1 MKNSNILSINFGG
14 KAIAKNSILNLIGYI
29 IPSLVA
35 IMLIPI
41 IVRELGEERFGILT
55 LSWIIIGYA
64 GFLDFGIGRGLTKIV
79 SEKIGRNQIDSIP
92 EVFWSSMF
100 LMLIITIAASIIVIL
115 LIPELINIFKISTH
129 LITETQNSFYLLALS
144 IPIVA
149 TTASLRGFLEAYQ
162 KFGIINILRVVLGIS
177 TFILPIFILLFTNNL
192 FWIVFSLA
200 ATRAI
205 LWFLYLF
212 QCIEVNKSLKNKI
225 SFNFNAIKPI
235 LKFSIWISIANI
247 INPIILYSDRFLIA
261 SLINASALTY
271 YSTPYEVITK
281 LVFIPWAITG
291 VLFPIFSASYNTE
304 SNVSKKIFIRGA
316 KFIFLFLYPIIF
328 LVVTFSYEGM
338 QIWLNEKFAIHSSF
352 VLKCLA
358 VGVLFNSLAT
368 VPDNFFQG
376 IGKPK
381 ISTIVYLIELP
392 IFILGM
398 LIAIISWGISGV
410 AFVWMISAIAS
421 STTLFIIAK
430 VKYDI
435 NIRFPINITPITLM
449 LSLLAISFI
458 ITGLYIKIIF
468 SILVICSFFI
478 FSWKYF
484 LAPEEKKFFLSKLNL
499 Q

>member
-1 MKNSNILSINFGG
+1 
-14 KAIAKNSILNLIGYI
+14 
-29 IPSLVA
+29 
-35 IMLIPI
+35 
-41 IVRELGEERFGILT
+41 
-55 LSWIIIGYA
+55 
-64 GFLDFGIGRGLTKIV
+64 
-79 SEKIGRNQIDSIP
+79 
-92 EVFWSSMF
+92 
-100 LMLIITIAASIIVIL
+100 
-115 LIPELINIFKISTH
+115 
-129 LITETQNSFYLLALS
+129 
-144 IPIVA
+144 
-149 TTASLRGFLEAYQ
+149 
-162 KFGIINILRVVLGIS
+162 
-177 TFILPIFILLFTNNL
+177 
-192 FWIVFSLA
+192 
-200 ATRAI
+200 
-205 LWFLYLF
+205 
-212 QCIEVNKSLKNKI
+212 
-225 SFNFNAIKPI
+225 
-235 LKFSIWISIANI
+235 
-247 INPIILYSDRFLIA
+247 
-261 SLINASALTY
+261 
-271 YSTPYEVITK
+271 
-281 LVFIPWAITG
+281 
-291 VLFPIFSASYNTE
+291 
-304 SNVSKKIFIRGA
+304 
-316 KFIFLFLYPIIF
+316 
-328 LVVTFSYEGM
+328 
-338 QIWLNEKFAIHSSF
+338 
-352 VLKCLA
+352 LA